1 MLVCQRRR
9 RPNIVQFGWPPVS
22 GVAEVTKARRETV
35 EICWGAPNS
44 PTDLSREW
52 VEVRHIV
59 WTHEGDIAV

>member
-1 MLVCQRRR
+1 M
-9 RPNIVQFGWPPVS
+9 QFGWPPVS